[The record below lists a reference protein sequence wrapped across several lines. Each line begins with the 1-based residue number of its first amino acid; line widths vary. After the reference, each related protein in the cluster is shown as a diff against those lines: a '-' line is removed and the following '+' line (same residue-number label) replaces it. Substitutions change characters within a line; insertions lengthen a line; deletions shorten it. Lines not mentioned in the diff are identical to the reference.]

1 MYGRKRQIPRHVGE
15 QIIGGR
21 ALLGAATSGLKSLGG
36 QLFDGKKG
44 VDFAQ
49 VGKDALGGGG
59 GSIHLVGGMLQNKIA
74 GGGAQAQA
82 PGQGG
87 TQAQT
92 PGLMGMLNQGGGQG
106 LMNMAKG
113 FMGMEAGGG
122 IPHNPD
128 LAGAPYKMRGVK
140 LMKAGGINEYGGGG
154 NVYANDGVNTTGAQ
168 QQPQT
173 EGDVLRQEMLAA
185 RQSER
190 DMANSGGLGRRALDM
205 SRGVDMDRSSSGLLD
220 FGAEYSGPKYRMA
233 ELNEISR
240 GAYGKD
246 IDYDRLAASM
256 DNASSRH
263 KSALSNILANQTAM
277 NQQRVGGVVL
287 KKKTISADGGAL
299 SDPPKADWLLKYG
312 DQDIDSAIAEEARDL
327 SKARSDRESAFGT
340 SSTDVFMPVGNIPTM
355 PDPEPTEE
363 PTPRLDPV
371 EPLRRLGPKIIRRD
385 TNRDI
390 EGGTR
395 KFEPEQDFDMDFIFD
410 QTPLPRSDKD
420 VRYSMYQKTMGVKDP
435 RTGKYYY
442 IDGARGFS
450 GPKGK
455 NMLSI
460 SSLPEDQR
468 ARALRAIED
477 QEMMFATQSDAYRR
491 QRGL

>member
-1 MYGRKRQIPRHVGE
+1 MANKRMKDVTG
-15 QIIGGR
+15 
-21 ALLGAATSGLKSLGG
+21 
-36 QLFDGKKG
+36 DGKFTYAD
-44 VDFAQ
+44 V
-49 VGKDALGGGG
+49 LR
-59 GSIHLVGGMLQNKIA
+59 
-74 GGGAQAQA
+74 
-82 PGQGG
+82 
-87 TQAQT
+87 
-92 PGLMGMLNQGGGQG
+92 
-106 LMNMAKG
+106 
-113 FMGMEAGGG
+113 
-122 IPHNPD
+122 
-128 LAGAPYKMRGVK
+128 MRGVK
-140 LMKAGGINEYGGGG
+140 LKKQGYGGKVEYGLGGAVMGGINALMQGKGVAGALGAGAKGFVTPGSGITQGLNMAGNLMQNSQNPNLQNLGNLVSKGSNLASMFGLMDRGGK
-154 NVYANDGVNTTGAQ
+154 VTIKYAKDGMNTTGVTSGD
-168 QQPQT
+168 P
-173 EGDVLRQEMLAA
+173 EGNPSNPPAA
-185 RQSER
+185 
-190 DMANSGGLGRRALDM
+190 DF
-205 SRGVDMDRSSSGLLD
+205 LLD
-220 FGAEYSGPKYRMA
+220 
-233 ELNEISR
+233 
-240 GAYGKD
+240 YGKQD
-246 IDYDRLAASM
+246 I
-256 DNASSRH
+256 NAS
-263 KSALSNILANQTAM
+263 IL
-277 NQQRVGGVVL
+277 
-287 KKKTISADGGAL
+287 D
-299 SDPPKADWLLKYG
+299 
-312 DQDIDSAIAEEARDL
+312 EARDL
-327 SKARSDRESAFGT
+327 SRARSDRESAFGT

-363 PTPRLDPV
+363 PSPGMEPV

-468 ARALRAIED
+468 ARALKAIED